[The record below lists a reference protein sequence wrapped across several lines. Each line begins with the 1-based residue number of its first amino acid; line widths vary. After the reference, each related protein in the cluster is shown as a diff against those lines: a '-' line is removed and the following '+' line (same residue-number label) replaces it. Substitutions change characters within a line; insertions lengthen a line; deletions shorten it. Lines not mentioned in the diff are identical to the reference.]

1 MDIDQSPVDWINN
14 TLSVL
19 KAVAVTYTVQSSM
32 FDYGTQENDLISN
45 VIVIIIWL
53 LHLIM

>member
-45 VIVIIIWL
+45 VIVIII
-53 LHLIM
+53 